1 MTEDL
6 LNRLVNSF
14 YLIRQVSSKIFVFDA
29 NPPQLKKKEISDG
42 EVELPNRHDRHDEG
56 LLVPPPYAFTHS
68 SLSLLH
74 EVSPL
79 KVRLSLSFTILFHII
94 WCSFIESMMEP
105 SIVAIYSSYGY
116 AQLLLSCIP
125 FMDLNVENDPAI
137 VTGCIAIFFDNKIN
151 FHKSLA
157 LIDSELSTL
166 SNPGETVIEPLE
178 VHNGIQLL
186 LTVIPSSV
194 QEAGEES
201 EYSFIMSLDRLSN
214 FAEDLYLQ
222 ALVPDPCSTFQYFTG
237 S

>member
-125 FMDLNVENDPAI
+125 FMDLNGTCCTVFPITNVQLCNME
-137 VTGCIAIFFDNKIN
+137 
-151 FHKSLA
+151 
-157 LIDSELSTL
+157 LILRVLETDSSAYLVMCK
-166 SNPGETVIEPLE
+166 P
-178 VHNGIQLL
+178 
-186 LTVIPSSV
+186 
-194 QEAGEES
+194 
-201 EYSFIMSLDRLSN
+201 FIHHDH
-214 FAEDLYLQ
+214 
-222 ALVPDPCSTFQYFTG
+222 P
-237 S
+237 